1 METNKNLLRWK
12 QSIQLE
18 GLHTFDEAQKACPKG
33 YRLPTKKEQVW
44 LVKNSAYH
52 FDYETKEGVFILPDG
67 FELRL
72 PAAGYRDGNGDS
84 YNQGTYGH
92 YWSSSPSGSN
102 ATGVYFDGGTANV
115 STSSRVNAFS
125 VRCVPIEIDSL
136 KPNNKINMETNTIQ
150 TQGIEEM
157 TRDELIELVG
167 SLTKEVAKAKEA
179 AKMYQNWKDEAEAAR
194 TLAEKKLSAAKALFE
209 VM

>member
-1 METNKNLLRWK
+1 
-12 QSIQLE
+12 
-18 GLHTFDEAQKACPKG
+18 
-33 YRLPTKKEQVW
+33 
-44 LVKNSAYH
+44 
-52 FDYETKEGVFILPDG
+52 
-67 FELRL
+67 
-72 PAAGYRDGNGDS
+72 
-84 YNQGTYGH
+84 
-92 YWSSSPSGSN
+92 
-102 ATGVYFDGGTANV
+102 
-115 STSSRVNAFS
+115 
-125 VRCVPIEIDSL
+125 
-136 KPNNKINMETNTIQ
+136 METNTIQ